1 MTLGRRL
8 EGAATME
15 HENGLDTRPGHRG
28 KLQTSMRRVG
38 GLTPLWYLISL
49 AILVFAWQVVYWLK
63 LVPAFILPGPSVVYR
78 GSIDYHGVLLTGLR
92 YTLGEFLVTVGISM
106 AIGVVLG
113 LAIAFWRPLQRLAM
127 PLLVTLQALPKIA
140 LAPIMLVIFGI
151 GFRTDVLVGVI
162 VACFPVIMNI
172 ELGIRSI
179 DADYIKLGRAMGG
192 NPLRILRYVRLPS
205 ALPAFFAGLKVAI
218 TLALTGVIVGEFIAG
233 NQGLGYLALTAI
245 GNQNTELNFTSICWL
260 AALGLVVFG
269 AASGLERFGLR
280 HYPDAMDSKK

>member
-1 MTLGRRL
+1 MTVGRRL
-8 EGAATME
+8 EGIAATA
-15 HENGLDTRPGHRG
+15 HDDTLEASRG
-28 KLQTSMRRVG
+28 RNAKLQASLRRLG
-38 GLTPLWYLISL
+38 GLTALWYLISL
-49 AILVFAWQVVYWLK
+49 ALLVFAWQIVYWLK
-63 LVPAFILPGPSVVYR
+63 LVPSYILPGPSIVYD
-78 GSIDYHGVLLTGLR
+78 GSRDYHGVLFTALR
-92 YTLGEFLVTVGISM
+92 YTLNELLVTVAISM

-113 LAIAFWRPLQRLAM
+113 LGIAFWRPLQRLAM

-151 GFRTDVLVGVI
+151 GFRTDILVGI
-162 VACFPVIMNI
+162 MVACFPVIMNV

-192 NPLRILRYVRLPS
+192 SRWRILLKIRLPS

-245 GNQNTELNFTSICWL
+245 GNQNSELNFTSISWL
-260 AALGLVVFG
+260 AILGLAVFG
-269 AASGLERFGLR
+269 LAAGLERFGLR
-280 HYPDAMDSKK
+280 HFPDATDTKK